1 MGNGYSVA
9 AFDYN
14 KGDIGIDPD
23 TDTKF
28 VPNEKELEL
37 FKKEK
42 MNLYKGTWT
51 VCFVYG
57 ISAFILLVI
66 VLFTDMGR
74 NYIYNKYFPAVMT
87 YVIGAIIIIIY
98 LIYSIFN
105 IKPRKLGKAENKLN
119 NCPDYWSYVREE
131 IPKTTDL
138 ISNMKENNKNTAT
151 PISSI
156 DNEKKIN
163 KGVENQQYILNNKDD
178 VKLDVET
185 SSLFI
190 NFKCKADEQIYGSIE
205 EQKSMKDDLY
215 GDVSYKMAYRK
226 SNTTKPGY
234 LITDLGEL
242 ADGDSEID
250 TKLKKYAQVSGVYKN
265 QFSAENHL
273 FDNSLRLDS
282 NTDISNAFYKDIPLI
297 CNEVYPNIL
306 SKLEKEGSNDVRCE
320 YARKCNISWSDIDCY
335 KNKDVKLNTI

>member
-14 KGDIGIDPD
+14 KEDIGIDPD

-119 NCPDYWSYVREE
+119 NCPDYWSYVREDRQ
-131 IPKTTDL
+131 KTEDL
-138 ISNMKENNKNTAT
+138 VLNIRDNNNTTTIINDIDQENKIKRGAENK
-151 PISSI
+151 
-156 DNEKKIN
+156 
-163 KGVENQQYILNNKDD
+163 QYILNNKDD
-178 VKLDVET
+178 VKIDIGT
-185 SSLFI
+185 SNLFI
-190 NFKCKADEQIYGSIE
+190 DFKCKADEQIYGSIE
-205 EQKSMKDDLY
+205 EQKLMKESLH
-215 GDVSYKMAYRK
+215 GPNSYKTAYRK
-226 SNTTKPGY
+226 SDTTKPSY
-234 LITDLGEL
+234 LIKDLQTL
-242 ADGDSEID
+242 SDTDSEID
-250 TKLKKYAQVSGVYKN
+250 TKLKKYAQVSGAYKN
-265 QFSAENHL
+265 KFSTRDHL
-273 FDNSLRLDS
+273 FSNSLSPQDTVS
-282 NTDISNAFYKDIPLI
+282 NTFYNQVPLI

-306 SKLEKEGSNDVRCE
+306 SKLEKEGSNEVRCE
-320 YARKCNISWSDIDCY
+320 YAKKCNISWSDIDCY
-335 KNKDVKLNTI
+335 KNKDVKLNII

>member
-14 KGDIGIDPD
+14 KEDIGIDPD

-119 NCPDYWSYVREE
+119 NCPDYWSYVREDRQ
-131 IPKTTDL
+131 KTEDL
-138 ISNMKENNKNTAT
+138 VLNIKENNNTT
-151 PISSI
+151 TII
-156 DNEKKIN
+156 TTVDEENKIKRGEEN
-163 KGVENQQYILNNKDD
+163 KQYILNNKDD
-178 VKLDVET
+178 VKIDVGT
-185 SSLFI
+185 SNLFI
-190 NFKCKADEQIYGSIE
+190 DFKCKADEQIYGSVDD
-205 EQKSMKDDLY
+205 QKSMKESLH
-215 GDVSYKMAYRK
+215 GTNSYKTAYRK
-226 SNTTKPGY
+226 SDTTKPSY
-234 LITDLGEL
+234 LIKDLQAL
-242 ADGDSEID
+242 SDTDSEID
-250 TKLKKYAQVSGVYKN
+250 TKLKKYAQVSGAYKN
-265 QFSAENHL
+265 KFSTRDHL
-273 FDNSLRLDS
+273 FSNSLSPEGNVS
-282 NTDISNAFYKDIPLI
+282 NTFYNQVPLI

-306 SKLEKEGSNDVRCE
+306 SKLEKEGSNEVRCE
-320 YARKCNISWSDIDCY
+320 YAKKCNISWSDIDCY